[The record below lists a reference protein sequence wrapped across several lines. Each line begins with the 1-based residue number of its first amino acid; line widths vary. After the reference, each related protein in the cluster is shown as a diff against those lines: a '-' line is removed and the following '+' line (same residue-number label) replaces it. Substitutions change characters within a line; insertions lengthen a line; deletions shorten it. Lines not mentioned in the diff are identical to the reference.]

1 MRLRSRPSCSWS
13 PSRPH
18 PSGAGRACRCTSA
31 VTAPV
36 RRTGSDRIEGRHPFL
51 PDADA
56 QLCAQRTGGTCM
68 QPLTLT
74 RAEQP
79 IRPRHLAASFAV
91 VALVLVALVPVS
103 RSLADSARRDVTI
116 ENPSPWAVHVDLVL
130 DDGRRLDLGPI
141 GPDTTEQLRDV
152 LTPGGSTWTFELDA
166 WGHVATVDVDGDEAL
181 RVPVPAELTEA
192 LEAAQAPPSP

>member
-91 VALVLVALVPVS
+91 VALVLVALVPIS
-103 RSLADSARRDVTI
+103 RALADPPRRDVTI
-116 ENPSPWAVHVDLVL
+116 ENASPWAVHVDLVL
-130 DDGRRLDLGPI
+130 DGRRLDLGTI

-152 LTPGGSTWTFELDA
+152 LAPGGSRWTFELDLRGDGA
-166 WGHVATVDVDGDEAL
+166 PVA
-181 RVPVPAELTEA
+181 
-192 LEAAQAPPSP
+192 